1 MKSFSHNR
9 PDTFQKVGDGSHYYN
24 YWITETQQPEL
35 EPQEEGA
42 SLPPVFEYESVR
54 IFGELTRDNI
64 TKAVLRERRDEAEE
78 MDLVNRYN
86 SYVLGISDNEADLT
100 DYQAYLQEIKQTKEM
115 VQVDLDAYH
124 AAGE

>member
-1 MKSFSHNR
+1 MKTFSNHQ
-9 PDTFQKVGDGSHYYN
+9 PATIEKVGDGTHYYN
-24 YWITETQQPEL
+24 YGIKQTERPREDEQ
-35 EPQEEGA
+35 EPAQE
-42 SLPPVFEYESVR
+42 FEYQSVR
-54 IFGELTRDNI
+54 IYGELTAENI
-64 TKAVLRERRDEAEE
+64 LKAVLRERRDEAEE

-115 VQVDLDAYH
+115 VQVDLDAYQ

>member
-1 MKSFSHNR
+1 MKTFSNHQ
-9 PDTFQKVGDGSHYYN
+9 PATIEKVGDGTHYYN
-24 YWITETQQPEL
+24 YGIKQTDRPREDEQ
-35 EPQEEGA
+35 EPAQE
-42 SLPPVFEYESVR
+42 FEYQSVR
-54 IFGELTRDNI
+54 IYGELTAENI
-64 TKAVLRERRDEAEE
+64 LKAVLRDRRTEAEE
-78 MDLVNRYN
+78 IDLLNRYN

>member
-24 YWITETQQPEL
+24 YGIKQTERPREDEQ
-35 EPQEEGA
+35 EPAQE
-42 SLPPVFEYESVR
+42 FEYQSVR
-54 IFGELTRDNI
+54 IYGELTAENI
-64 TKAVLRERRDEAEE
+64 LKAVLRDRRTEAEE
-78 MDLVNRYN
+78 IDLLNRYN

>member
-9 PDTFQKVGDGSHYYN
+9 PETIQKVGDGSHYYN
-24 YWITETQQPEL
+24 YGITETQQPEI
-35 EPQEEGA
+35 EPKEEGA

-115 VQVDLDAYH
+115 VQTDLDAYH

>member
-1 MKSFSHNR
+1 MKTFSNHQ
-9 PDTFQKVGDGSHYYN
+9 PATIEKVGDGTHYYN
-24 YWITETQQPEL
+24 YGIKQTERPREDEQ
-35 EPQEEGA
+35 EPAQE
-42 SLPPVFEYESVR
+42 FEYQSVR
-54 IFGELTRDNI
+54 IYGELTAENI
-64 TKAVLRERRDEAEE
+64 LKAVLRDRRTEAEE
-78 MDLVNRYN
+78 IDLLNRYN